1 MQRRTSL
8 HRRRLGF
15 FRSGVDGYSDGVSSY
30 TPTHWRRHHLL
41 LLLFLIALFRYSF
54 FLSLSREPSAIIP
67 IPCCYWPWHF
77 YFFLSFFLVAFPL
90 CSCTGWGRVI
100 SFTRA
105 SLSYGHSFIKKQP
118 ILIPYSSWALRE
130 AKPSW
135 EHIERHHCAA
145 RMGKW
150 CPFSPSPPRASLRL
164 MALSFFQCR
173 TELTLTSVQR

>member
-15 FRSGVDGYSDGVSSY
+15 IRSGVDGYSDGVSSY
-30 TPTHWRRHHLL
+30 THTHWRRHHLR
-41 LLLFLIALFRYSF
+41 LLLFLIALFSYSF
-54 FLSLSREPSAIIP
+54 FLSLKRTECHHPHSLLLLTVTLL
-67 IPCCYWPWHF
+67 
-77 YFFLSFFLVAFPL
+77 FLSFFLVAFPL

-105 SLSYGHSFIKKQP
+105 SLSYGHSFIKRQP